1 MTATVLEWGHSM
13 TDEQWADFPA
23 NKNEFKIQVSEWLLN
38 STKESYLL
46 GDQDLDSHT
55 PWLLNSTKESYLL
68 GDQDLDSHTPLL
80 MEVTVIYEN
89 DNFLWNGGDRDRG
102 WDRDVE
108 HLE

>member
-1 MTATVLEWGHSM
+1 M
-13 TDEQWADFPA
+13 TDDQWADFPA
-23 NKNEFKIQVSEWLLN
+23 NKNEFKIPVSEWLLN

-55 PWLLNSTKESYLL
+55 PLLL
-68 GDQDLDSHTPLL
+68 
-80 MEVTVIYEN
+80 EVTVIYEN